1 MHNKHKYYTYNT
13 YSNCTVLT
21 SEERL
26 INHLLYLDFR
36 VQALAFS
43 QLQILFFYTFFLN
56 GANQQ

>member
-43 QLQILFFYTFFLN
+43 QLQILFFYTFF
-56 GANQQ
+56 